1 MHERGP
7 RLCTVS
13 RALPIVV
20 AVVLAVYAL
29 IDCLQTDPAAVP
41 GPRRGVW
48 LALIVLIPV
57 IGPIGWLIA
66 RPRRTRP
73 VRPRPQPPRPIAPDD
88 NPEFLR
94 EIREV
99 DDKHAQML
107 EQWEADLRR
116 REEEMRR
123 PPDGDDNPR

>member
-1 MHERGP
+1 M
-7 RLCTVS
+7 T

-29 IDCLQTDPAAVP
+29 IDCLQTDPADAR

-48 LALIVLIPV
+48 LAVIVLIPI
-57 IGPIGWLIA
+57 IGPIAWLIA
-66 RPRRTRP
+66 QHARTRP
-73 VRPRPQPPRPIAPDD
+73 VRPRPQPPRPVAPDD

-116 REEEMRR
+116 REEEMRH
-123 PPDGDDNPR
+123 PPDGEND